1 MVIYE
6 VNLSVNNLIYKHY
19 IKWLKNHISKMLTFK
34 CFYKYHLY
42 EVPSNNSDQKKICV
56 HYYVDSLEDLEYYF
70 NNYAEEMKL
79 DGLKIFGDNFSASRR
94 ILSILE

>member
-6 VNLSVNNLIYKHY
+6 VNLSVNNSIYNDY
-19 IKWLKNHISKMLTFK
+19 IKWLKDHISKMLAFK
-34 CFYKYHLY
+34 GFCKHHLY
-42 EVPSNNSDQKKICV
+42 EVPSDELYQKKICV
-56 HYYVDSLEDLEYYF
+56 HYYVDSLKDLEYYF
-70 NNYAEEMKL
+70 NNYAKEMKL